1 MHHQKLK
8 LAAGLQRQISEVEE
22 QQVTPVAPDPRI
34 LRCIFSG
41 KRPVSP
47 SSITLFSF
55 SFSGALEV

>member
-41 KRPVSP
+41 KHPVSP
-47 SSITLFSF
+47 L
-55 SFSGALEV
+55 L